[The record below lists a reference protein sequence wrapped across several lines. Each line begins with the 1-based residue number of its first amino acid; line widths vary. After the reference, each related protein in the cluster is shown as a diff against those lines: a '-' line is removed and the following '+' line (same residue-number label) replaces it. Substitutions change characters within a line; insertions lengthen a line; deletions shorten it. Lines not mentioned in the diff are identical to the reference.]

1 MAAVRRYYLERHGQG
16 PFLRRSPH
24 QFRTVFNNLLAGLQ
38 LNTPTQTCG
47 YKPYSIRR
55 GGATSHFI
63 ACGSLDRVV
72 VRGRWAQ
79 AKTAR
84 IYINSGMMTLVNTTH
99 SPEARELMEKA
110 ASQLRLPSA

>member
-1 MAAVRRYYLERHGQG
+1 M
-16 PFLRRSPH
+16 
-24 QFRTVFNNLLAGLQ
+24 FNNLLKGLE
-38 LNTPTQTCG
+38 LNTDTESSG

-79 AKTAR
+79 TKTAR
-84 IYINSGMMTLVNTTH
+84 IYINSGMMSMVNATH
-99 SPEARELMEKA
+99 SPQARALIQNA